1 MYKSHTKSIHY
12 HHFVSI
18 IDKNNRHLSGYDQIS
33 LLVMMYQ
40 HVSNHETTL
49 ALLKYEMT
57 VDILKSKS
65 TCLYEY
71 KFEVL

>member
-1 MYKSHTKSIHY
+1 MIK
-12 HHFVSI
+12 
-18 IDKNNRHLSGYDQIS
+18 
-33 LLVMMYQ
+33 LLLFVMMYQ
-40 HVSNHETTL
+40 HVHVSNHETTL

-57 VDILKSKS
+57 VDILKSKY